1 MTVKERT
8 SQVLEDNRGK
18 YVSGADIASE
28 LGVTRNAVWKAVN
41 ALKEEGYSISAVTN
55 KGYIL
60 NEDSDILSERA
71 VKRYLEKGFAADIK
85 VYPKV
90 TSTNTLL
97 KELAEKGA
105 PEGTIV
111 IAAEQTAGKGRFT
124 RRFVSKN
131 KTGVYLSILLRP
143 EISPEDSLL
152 ITTAAAVA
160 VSKAVDELSG
170 RECRI
175 KWVNDVILDNRKIC
189 GILTEASFVPDGGG
203 LEYAVLGIG
212 VNVFEPKNGFPDEIK
227 DTAGAALTRDL
238 DISDP
243 RSRVAAG
250 IIGSFFEI
258 YKDIDSRSFIDE
270 YKRRSSVI
278 GEDVYLYSGA
288 FDIAEAEKVHV
299 TDIDDR
305 CRLIVRKSD
314 GTEQTVSSGEISLK
328 LTRHADSEQL

>member
-41 ALKEEGYSISAVTN
+41 TLKNEGYNISAVTN

-60 NEDSDILSERA
+60 DENSDILSERA
-71 VKRYLEKGFAADIK
+71 VKRYLEKGFSADIT
-85 VYPKV
+85 VFPKV
-90 TSTNTLL
+90 TSTNTLV

-111 IAAEQTAGKGRFT
+111 IAAEQTAGKGRFS
-124 RRFVSKN
+124 RKFVSEN
-131 KTGVYLSILLRP
+131 KTGVYFSILLRP
-143 EISPEDSLL
+143 ELPAEDSLL

-170 RECRI
+170 KECGI
-175 KWVNDVILDNRKIC
+175 KWVNDVILDGRKIC
-189 GILTEASFVPDGGG
+189 GILTEAAFVPDGGG

-212 VNVFEPKNGFPDEIK
+212 VNVFEPENGFPDEIGG
-227 DTAGAALTRDL
+227 TAGAALTRDIE
-238 DISDP
+238 ISDP

-250 IIGSFFEI
+250 VIGNFFEI
-258 YKDIDSRSFIDE
+258 YRDLGNRDFIAE
-270 YKRRSSVI
+270 YKRRSTVI
-278 GEDVYLYSGA
+278 GKDVYLYSGA
-288 FDIAEAEKVHV
+288 FDIAAAERVHV

-305 CRLIVRKSD
+305 CRLIVTKSE
-314 GTEQTVSSGEISLK
+314 GSTKAVSSGEISLK
-328 LTRHADSEQL
+328 PANP